1 MSQVPIIAFGTTKG
15 GSGKST
21 ACVLVAGEI
30 ADRGE
35 EVLILDIDPQQTT
48 MKWFER
54 CQAAGQTPKRI
65 QVVSCVGEK
74 ALGKQLSALPDNGV
88 VLIDTQGALTPSYAI
103 VASKA
108 DLIVVPSRATKTD
121 MVEAVAFVKYTE
133 HFRQDGVWLFINAVD
148 AIAMRTAV
156 FKEAIDYLQEQGIP
170 YFRTMLYQRPI
181 YSDVNDNKGTLST
194 IKADPD
200 SVRKARVNISSLLN
214 EILEELSDAGT
225 AAAEVH
231 ETEAA

>member
-1 MSQVPIIAFGTTKG
+1 MPIIAFGTTKG

-35 EVLILDIDPQQTT
+35 NVLILDTDPQQTT

-54 CQAAGQTPKRI
+54 CQAAGQTPERI
-65 QVVSCVGEK
+65 QVVPCLSEIALGDRLK
-74 ALGKQLSALPDNGV
+74 ALPQNGV
-88 VLIDTQGALTPSYAI
+88 VLIDTQGALTPALAI
-103 VASKA
+103 IASRA

-121 MVEAVAFVKYTE
+121 VVEAAAFVKYTE
-133 HFRQDGVWLFINAVD
+133 HFRQDGVRLFLNSVD
-148 AIAMRTAV
+148 AIAMKTAV
-156 FKEAIDYLQEQGIP
+156 FKEAVSYIAEEQVP
-170 YFRTMLYQRPI
+170 YFTTMLYQRPI

-194 IKADPD
+194 IKADPE
-200 SVRKARVNISSLLN
+200 SVRKARANISALLA
-214 EILEELSDAGT
+214 EILEELSDAGN